1 MKGKRGPSL
10 LGSGKSHGSKKNK
23 PPHTDSMD
31 YEVTTKLSQKQIEER
46 AMRLAR
52 KQVERTGLER
62 RKRTITREIN
72 GEIKE
77 VTAEIEVLAE
87 QVVSG
92 EEALRQGDLPF
103 SGATAP
109 KPATGKD
116 HVPGRVGDADAKTA
130 LSKVAERVDPEIS
143 H

>member
-1 MKGKRGPSL
+1 
-10 LGSGKSHGSKKNK
+10 
-23 PPHTDSMD
+23 
-31 YEVTTKLSQKQIEER
+31 
-46 AMRLAR
+46 MRLAR

-103 SGATAP
+103 S
-109 KPATGKD
+109 
-116 HVPGRVGDADAKTA
+116 
-130 LSKVAERVDPEIS
+130 
-143 H
+143 